1 MLNGKLMLLGIVEK
15 FTFSFQSK
23 IKLSSY
29 KQSYV
34 GETVQNA

>member
-23 IKLSSY
+23 IKLSSC
-29 KQSYV
+29 V
-34 GETVQNA
+34 GETVQNV